1 MTSDVHATN
10 TNTISQT
17 SKVGRKN
24 NIRRNVL
31 TNKSAKSQKKLKPMI
46 KEKNVTI
53 LNVML

>member
-1 MTSDVHATN
+1 MTIDVHATN
-10 TNTISQT
+10 ITTISQT

-24 NIRRNVL
+24 IRRNVL
-31 TNKSAKSQKKLKPMI
+31 TNKSTKSQKKLKPMI